1 MTAVGEHALSSVEIW
16 KGQGLFVFRNPDLR
30 HSPSRTE
37 EPTAAYISNSS

>member
-16 KGQGLFVFRNPDLR
+16 KGQGLFVFRNPDQR
-30 HSPSRTE
+30 HSTSRTE